1 MVYPCFAKDL
11 DLIRYNDYEGKER
24 FGICLCL
31 ASCKKS
37 CGLTD
42 FLYVLPFDGATMRNR
57 RFDDDFYDH
66 EHIAVPEAA
75 LASPDD
81 LDETMRKNYFDFISF
96 WKQKNK

>member
-1 MVYPCFAKDL
+1 M
-11 DLIRYNDYEGKER
+11 IRYNDYEGKEH

-81 LDETMRKNYFDFISF
+81 LDETTRKN
-96 WKQKNK
+96 